1 MPIRLVPDTR
11 CREELG
17 GIGLTRWRRL
27 NQAYADIFPPVI
39 EIRGRYHRDAD
50 LWERCKEAL
59 IARSD
64 PAATHASAARA
75 RAARRRRKDEANP
88 GQAEAPP

>member
-1 MPIRLVPDTR
+1 MPIRLVSDVR
-11 CREELG
+11 CRAELG

-64 PAATHASAARA
+64 TAATHASAARA